1 MLNVGRLRVLRE
13 LHLRGT
19 LAAVAEALVYTPSA
33 VSQQLSQLEREVGVP
48 LLERVGRG
56 VRLTDA
62 ALTLVGHTEAVLTRL
77 EAAEADLAAS
87 QPTVQ
92 GVLRVALFQS
102 VVLELAP
109 PTLTLLDERHPLLQ
123 VELVQRDEDLATSG
137 MLAQEFDVVLGEE
150 FPGRPHPIRP
160 DVHREDL
167 LRDSLMLALPA
178 HGRWAGL
185 PPALKEL
192 SDAPWALDPA
202 DTAMGAWSRDICRA
216 AGFEPIVRF
225 DTPDPLLQAHLV
237 RTGHAVALMPSMLA
251 SRHLAGTRLEALPD
265 DPHRMLY
272 TATRTGR
279 IGHPAVQAFREA
291 IAEVAQSHRMNS

>member
-1 MLNVGRLRVLRE
+1 MLNVARLRILRE

-19 LAAVAEALVYTPSA
+19 LAAVAEALTYTPSA
-33 VSQQLSQLEREVGVP
+33 VSQQLSQLEREAGVP

-62 ALTLVGHTEAVLTRL
+62 ALTLVGHTDVILTQL

-109 PTLTLLDERHPLLQ
+109 ATLTLLGERHPALQ
-123 VELVQRDEDLATSG
+123 VEIIQRDEDLASSG
-137 MLAQEFDVVLGEE
+137 MMAQEFDVVLGEE

-167 LRDSLMLALPA
+167 LRDSVMLALPS
-178 HGRWAGL
+178 HGRWADL
-185 PPALKEL
+185 PSTLDRLA
-192 SDAPWALDPA
+192 DAPWALDPE
-202 DTAMGAWSRDICRA
+202 DTAMGAWSRGVCRA

-237 RTGHAVALMPSMLA
+237 RTGHAAALMPSLLA
-251 SRHLAGTRLEALPD
+251 ARHLAGTRLASLPD

-279 IGHPAVQAFREA
+279 TAHPAVRAFRAA
-291 IAEVAQSHRMNS
+291 IAEVARVHQINA